1 MSSRLPPRSQLALYL
16 APRPPL
22 PALVI
27 PPGAVAALAELLLAA
42 VGRTPE
48 AGGGRDEPQDHC

>member
-1 MSSRLPPRSQLALYL
+1 MPRRPPPRSQLALDL

-27 PPGAVAALAELLLAA
+27 PPGAVPALAELLLAA
-42 VGRTPE
+42 LGRTPK
-48 AGGGRDEPQDHC
+48 AGGGRDEPQDHR